1 MYFTTCID
9 IVLLTPRS
17 ERVKSSNHGGGMTV
31 WGGCEEVCVDGCF
44 DIHVNFFSYVS
55 KGTLAENWEKGLRQ
69 FSQLIYNKKF
79 LLVFIRTLESQNT
92 FQMKDRLVVLSYIT
106 VLK

>member
-31 WGGCEEVCVDGCF
+31 WGGCDGCF
-44 DIHVNFFSYVS
+44 DVHVNFFSYVS
-55 KGTLAENWEKGLRQ
+55 KGTLTENWEKGLRQ

-79 LLVFIRTLESQNT
+79 LLVFICTLESQNT

>member
-44 DIHVNFFSYVS
+44 DIHVNFFLMFQRALLQKTGRKDCDNSPNLSTIKNFFWYSYAPWS
-55 KGTLAENWEKGLRQ
+55 HKIPFR
-69 FSQLIYNKKF
+69 
-79 LLVFIRTLESQNT
+79 
-92 FQMKDRLVVLSYIT
+92 
-106 VLK
+106 